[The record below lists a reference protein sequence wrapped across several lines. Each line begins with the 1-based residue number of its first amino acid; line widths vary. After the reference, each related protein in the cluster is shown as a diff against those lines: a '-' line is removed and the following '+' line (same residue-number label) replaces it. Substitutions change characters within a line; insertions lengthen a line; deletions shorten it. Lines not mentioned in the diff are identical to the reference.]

1 MVSLQRGSTNATVI
15 QLRGEIK
22 QLLKEAS
29 SLSQWVFLEV
39 YEKSFFN
46 LTVEIHHITVCCQ
59 CHGHIELNCSDVY
72 SFLFDMISFCLVS
85 CLFEKTWAYILSFW
99 VMLVSN
105 WQFQWVC
112 IKYEYNMICLFV
124 NCRPSTFAQAA
135 KLRRLAAAK
144 EKELANCEAICN
156 STHPLYIYSFRDV
169 STFLKLSWI

>member
-1 MVSLQRGSTNATVI
+1 MLKLFVIKILFFGHVVSLQRGSTNATVI

-59 CHGHIELNCSDVY
+59 CHGHLELNCSDVY

-85 CLFEKTWAYILSFW
+85 CFFWKNLS
-99 VMLVSN
+99 
-105 WQFQWVC
+105 
-112 IKYEYNMICLFV
+112 
-124 NCRPSTFAQAA
+124 
-135 KLRRLAAAK
+135 
-144 EKELANCEAICN
+144 
-156 STHPLYIYSFRDV
+156 IYSFLLGYIYCFQIDSFNECV
-169 STFLKLSWI
+169 LNMNTIWFASLLIAGHPHLHKLRNLGG